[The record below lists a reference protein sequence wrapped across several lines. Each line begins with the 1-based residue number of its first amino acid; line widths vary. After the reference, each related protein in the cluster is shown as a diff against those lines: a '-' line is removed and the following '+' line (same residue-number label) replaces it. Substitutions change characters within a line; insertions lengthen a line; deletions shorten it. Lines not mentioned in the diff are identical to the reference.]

1 MLELEKVT
9 DWMNPILAN
18 YELESLRVCQ
28 HVILKNES
36 SKYFRGAKIMK
47 YKIKAVFEIR
57 LSLIF

>member
-9 DWMNPILAN
+9 DWMNSLAN

-47 YKIKAVFEIR
+47 YKIKAVFEI
-57 LSLIF
+57 

>member
-9 DWMNPILAN
+9 DWMNPLAN

-36 SKYFRGAKIMK
+36 VKCFRGAKI
-47 YKIKAVFEIR
+47 IKCRIKVVF
-57 LSLIF
+57 